1 MYKENKNKI
10 RNEAVKG
17 PIKKNDLAPKGSFP
31 IECLLIDQNWRRHFF
46 SVTRR
51 AKIDQ
56 YLQQKGKS
64 NKRCKGTNNSVKYD
78 E

>member
-31 IECLLIDQNWRRHFF
+31 IECLSIDQIWRRHFF
-46 SVTRR
+46 QLPGARKS
-51 AKIDQ
+51 INI
-56 YLQQKGKS
+56 LQQKAKS